1 MDEMKL
7 KLSTKFMRGIV
18 AKLISKVVSSKFGYD
33 VDILINEIEFRCEEG
48 KTKLHIDLDTELT
61 NDEFKKIVKTIG
73 LD

>member
-18 AKLISKVVSSKFGYD
+18 AKLISKALKSKFGYD
-33 VDILINEIEFRCEEG
+33 IDILINEIDVKIENGTMRIHANVDAE
-48 KTKLHIDLDTELT
+48 TSSSELM
-61 NDEFKKIVKTIG
+61 KIVKSVG